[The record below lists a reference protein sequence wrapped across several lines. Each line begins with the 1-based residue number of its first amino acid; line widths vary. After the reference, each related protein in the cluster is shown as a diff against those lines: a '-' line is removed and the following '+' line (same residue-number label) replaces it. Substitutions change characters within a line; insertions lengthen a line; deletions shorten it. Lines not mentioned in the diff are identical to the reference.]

1 VRTVK
6 DSLTATD
13 IPGLLKHLAA
23 DITRAKQDLTELD
36 AAIGDGD
43 LGRTVSTGFDRL
55 VEISDSLPSDDIGA
69 SLVQCGMEFNE
80 VASSTF
86 GTLLSAA
93 MLQSGKA
100 VRGRAAANLEDMVA
114 MGRAAVDAIQKRGK
128 AKLGDK
134 TMLDA
139 MIPAV
144 DALASAQEQG
154 HSLPEA
160 LADCAAAARRAA
172 EESASLK
179 SQTGRAG
186 WFGERTRGHKDP
198 GAVAVAEI
206 LASMARFV
214 AQG

>member
-1 VRTVK
+1 VK
-6 DSLTATD
+6 DSIAATD
-13 IPGLLKHLAA
+13 MPALLKHLAA
-23 DITRAKQDLTELD
+23 DIERVKSDLTELD

-43 LGRTVSTGFDRL
+43 LGRTLSVGFDRL
-55 VEISDSLPSDDIGA
+55 GEISASLPSGDIGA

-93 MLQSGKA
+93 MLQSGKV
-100 VRGRAAANLEDMVA
+100 VRGQPAANLKDLVA
-114 MGRAAVDAIQKRGK
+114 MGRAAVEVVQKRGK
-128 AKLGDK
+128 ARPGDK

-144 DALASAQEQG
+144 EALASAHEQG
-154 HSLPEA
+154 KSLPDA
-160 LADCAAAARRAA
+160 LAGCASAARHAA

-198 GAVAVAEI
+198 GAVAITEI
-206 LASMARFV
+206 LDSVARF
-214 AQG
+214 AAGG